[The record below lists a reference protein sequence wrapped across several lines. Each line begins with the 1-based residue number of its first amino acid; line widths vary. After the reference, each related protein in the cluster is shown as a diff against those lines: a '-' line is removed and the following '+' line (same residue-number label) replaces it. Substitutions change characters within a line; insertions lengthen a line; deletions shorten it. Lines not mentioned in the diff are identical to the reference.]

1 MTKAIGTILKKVVRD
16 LHLGK
21 KLLQYEVVNEW
32 EKIVGKKIASV
43 TTAEKVV
50 DGKLIVRVNSS
61 AWRNELSFL
70 KREII
75 KKINN
80 LINKKYIKK
89 KINKKFMEEIIT
101 DIIFK

>member
-43 TTAEKVV
+43 TTVEKVV

-75 KKINN
+75 KKIN
-80 LINKKYIKK
+80 
-89 KINKKFMEEIIT
+89 KKFMEEIIT

>member
-1 MTKAIGTILKKVVRD
+1 MTKPIGTILKKVVRD
-16 LHLGK
+16 LRLGK
-21 KLLQYEVVNEW
+21 KILQYEVVNDW

-43 TTAEKVV
+43 TTVEKVV
-50 DGKLIVRVNSS
+50 DGKLIVKVNSS

-75 KKINN
+75 KKIN
-80 LINKKYIKK
+80 
-89 KINKKFMEEIIT
+89 KKFMEEIIT

>member
-43 TTAEKVV
+43 TTVEKVV
-50 DGKLIVRVNSS
+50 DGKLIVRVKSS

-70 KREII
+70 KKEII
-75 KKINN
+75 
-80 LINKKYIKK
+80 K

>member
-75 KKINN
+75 KKIN
-80 LINKKYIKK
+80 
-89 KINKKFMEEIIT
+89 KKFMEEIIT

>member
-21 KLLQYEVVNEW
+21 KLLQYEVVNDW

-43 TTAEKVV
+43 TTVEKVV

-75 KKINN
+75 KKIN
-80 LINKKYIKK
+80 
-89 KINKKFMEEIIT
+89 KKFMEEIIT